1 MNIEREKPVE
11 NQTFPAESL
20 VNTSPEFLGEETLAK
35 IWDAFSDFQQK
46 GTEQLQKLLLLMR
59 TAHGFASEINGLPL
73 RVLDTIKLRGEQL
86 AKRTVHNIENLMHE
100 PVTKIQPG
108 EEVET
113 EVSIENL
120 RKLPKAERP
129 EALRV
134 LKEKHQQQMI
144 GLAKIQAAATER
156 IRKNPDITQEEL
168 YTEITT
174 AGENIGMNTVQR
186 EIAKKAVEK
195 YCEKHE
201 AVKAYRKKYPNDFD
215 LFIALTNRPPVGKI
229 EIVTGPM
236 TFMIRCHHIDD
247 YALIVDGIFL
257 QDSGAETQ
265 PSKLALR
272 SGGIS
277 TSAARQPEL
286 EGTIIGE
293 NVSWSFLGKYSEHS
307 MQLLEHE
314 QQHAFFGLLREAAR
328 EVHIEKHLAAT
339 AKRTDAEKENVLKQ
353 HEENRKKIEKL
364 EVSELFSLFLSE
376 ERFFGEYRAANEIL
390 AYTREGGRDLYS
402 IQSILF
408 QPEENGGLYDYFAKI
423 RIPEVAKKH
432 NVSPETMQE
441 MKERYITKPYRAHV
455 LRGIESVE
463 QLKNKGYTEQEIVGL
478 LTFKPLD
485 TWPKEVKRILER
497 V

>member
-1 MNIEREKPVE
+1 MNIEGEKSVE
-11 NQTFPAESL
+11 IQTFPAETL
-20 VNTSPEFLGEETLAK
+20 TNTSPEFLGEEAIAK
-35 IWDAFSDFQQK
+35 IWDSFGDFQQK
-46 GTEQLQKLLLLMR
+46 GAEQLRKLVLLAR
-59 TAHGFASEINGLPL
+59 TVNGFAHEIEHIPL
-73 RVLDTIKLRGEQL
+73 RVLDAIKLRGEQL

-113 EVSIENL
+113 EISIENL

-134 LKEKHQQQMI
+134 LKEKHQKQMI
-144 GLAKIQAAATER
+144 GLAKIQTAATER
-156 IRKNPDITQEEL
+156 IRKNPDISEEEL
-168 YTEITT
+168 LAEVTT

-201 AVKAYRKKYPNDFD
+201 AVKTYREKYPNDFD
-215 LFIALTNRPPVGKI
+215 LFIALTNRPPVGKV
-229 EIVTGPM
+229 EIITGPM
-236 TFMIRCHHIDD
+236 TFMIRCHNIDD
-247 YALIVDGIFL
+247 YALIVDGVFL
-257 QDSGAETQ
+257 QDSGAETH

-286 EGTIIGE
+286 KGTIIGE
-293 NVSWSFLGKYSEHS
+293 KASWNPLGRYSQDS
-307 MQLLEHE
+307 MRLLEHE
-314 QQHAFFGLLREAAR
+314 QQHAFFGLLREAAQD
-328 EVHIEKHLAAT
+328 VQNEKNIAKM
-339 AKRTDAEKENVLKQ
+339 AKRTDAEKESDLKQ
-353 HEENRKKIEKL
+353 YIESRKKIEEL
-364 EVSELFSLFLSE
+364 EVSELFPLFLSE

-390 AYTREGGRDLYS
+390 AYTREGGRDPYS

-432 NVSPETMQE
+432 NESPETMQE

-463 QLKNKGYTEQEIVGL
+463 QLKNKGYTEQEIVGF

-485 TWPKEVKRILER
+485 TWPKEVKRAFER